1 MTSVCTAHPN
11 IALVKYWGK
20 ENEKEI
26 TPIHGSLSLT
36 LNFGTTK
43 TIAKYSIDKEN
54 HFSLNGQKSDLTPRL
69 MTAINF
75 FNENG
80 TKFFDISSVNDF
92 PTAAGCAS
100 SASGAAAFVGALA
113 SLVGETDDPIN
124 FWKQKGVDLSALA
137 RRVSGSGC
145 RSIYGGF
152 VEWIPGSPENS
163 VAKQVED
170 ENFWNEIVVFSVILC
185 DKKKEVLSKVGMQKT
200 VSEVPWIKYRADN
213 VVPKRLEDAKQYI
226 KEKNFEKLADII
238 MRDSNELHAN
248 CLATYPPIKYMND
261 SSFKVVSAVHKL
273 NESQKRNVCAYT
285 FDAGPNPFIFTTEN
299 DAELVYKTINEI
311 EGLEIIDHKKASAAE
326 GIVAK
331 YTKHF
336 IRQY

>member
-1 MTSVCTAHPN
+1 MSAICTAHPN

-20 ENEKEI
+20 ENVSEI

-36 LNFGTTK
+36 LNFGATT
-43 TIAKYSIDKEN
+43 TIAKYSKDNQN
-54 HFSLNGQKSDLTPRL
+54 HFTLNKQPSELTPRL

-80 TKFFDISSVNDF
+80 TKFFDLSSENDF

-113 SLVGETDDPIN
+113 SLVGKTNDPIQY
-124 FWKQKGVDLSALA
+124 WASKGVDLSALA
-137 RRVSGSGC
+137 RKVSGSGC

-152 VEWIPGSPENS
+152 VEWVPGTPETS
-163 VAKQVED
+163 LSHQIKD
-170 ENFWNEIVVFSVILC
+170 EHYWDEIVVYSIILC
-185 DKKKEVLSKVGMQKT
+185 DKKKDVLSKVGMQKT
-200 VSEVPWIKYRADN
+200 VSGVPWIKYRSEHI
-213 VVPKRLEDAKQYI
+213 VPQRIKDAKKYI
-226 KEKNFEKLADII
+226 AEKNFEKLAEII

-261 SSFKVVSAVHKL
+261 SSFKVVDAIIKL
-273 NESQKRNVCAYT
+273 NEAEQRNVAAYT
-285 FDAGPNPFIFTTEN
+285 FDAGPNPFVFTTKKDSQKVI
-299 DAELVYKTINEI
+299 DAINKI
-311 EGLEIIDHKKASAAE
+311 EGINIIGSKEASAAE

-331 YTKHF
+331 YF
-336 IRQY
+336 E